1 MQLFHLGEIPKIN
14 VTELFFNE
22 KGQSN
27 EDFLDKINRR
37 ICLEAKSTENVP
49 FFRRFQKSWLT
60 LKHPDDHVPKI
71 APRPKSGYP
80 NLILSPTSDNDNEHM
95 TVITVT

>member
-27 EDFLDKINRR
+27 EDFLDKINR
-37 ICLEAKSTENVP
+37 
-49 FFRRFQKSWLT
+49 
-60 LKHPDDHVPKI
+60 
-71 APRPKSGYP
+71 
-80 NLILSPTSDNDNEHM
+80 
-95 TVITVT
+95 